1 MLTESDKQF
10 FYMQQRIAQGAEA
23 RDTQMYF
30 LALQAI
36 QHDIDSKELALDSD
50 IWSEDA
56 RQRIKTERDLLQEAK
71 TRLFIR

>member
-23 RDTQMYF
+23 RDAQMYF

-36 QHDIDSKELALDSD
+36 QHDIDSKELVLDSD
-50 IWSEDA
+50 IWTEEA
-56 RQRIKTERDLLQEAK
+56 RNRIKTERDLLQEAK
-71 TRLFIR
+71 LRITFR